1 MRLIPAVAAS
11 YAHTLVVRRSKRMA
25 GLNLIFASVV
35 FGLAVAV
42 VWYAWREDEKLIVP
56 LMFLGLAAF
65 WGVMMGQQF
74 RDETPKLAVGPDGLE
89 LPGIAETP
97 IPWGKIE
104 ELALGTGLRALGGGR
119 LDVFVTPDVFAELK
133 LGNRWMGDMIVKRA
147 GLRPGF
153 TILGANLDTSTKTV
167 VDAIKRHWPPGGVRG

>member
-1 MRLIPAVAAS
+1 MAAS

-74 RDETPKLAVGPDGLE
+74 RDETPKLAVGRDGLE

-104 ELALGTGLRALGGGR
+104 ELALGT
-119 LDVFVTPDVFAELK
+119 
-133 LGNRWMGDMIVKRA
+133 
-147 GLRPGF
+147 
-153 TILGANLDTSTKTV
+153 
-167 VDAIKRHWPPGGVRG
+167 